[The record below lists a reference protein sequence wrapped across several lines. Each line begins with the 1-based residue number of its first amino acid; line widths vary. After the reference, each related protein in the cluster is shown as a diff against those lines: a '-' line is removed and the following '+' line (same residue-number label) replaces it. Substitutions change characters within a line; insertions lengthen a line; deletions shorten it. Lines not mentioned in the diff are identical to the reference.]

1 MVGNSHW
8 PFPSQPGSSIHEVS
22 WKPVLEKDGNGVEG
36 FVLGEVKVGVPDDII
51 HGIPAQR

>member
-1 MVGNSHW
+1 MVDNSHW

-51 HGIPAQR
+51 HGIPA